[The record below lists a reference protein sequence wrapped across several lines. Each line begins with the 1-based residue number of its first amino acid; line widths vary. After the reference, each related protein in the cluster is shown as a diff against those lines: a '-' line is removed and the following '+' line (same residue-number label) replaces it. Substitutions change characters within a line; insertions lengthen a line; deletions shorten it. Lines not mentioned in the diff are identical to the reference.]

1 NNNLASSAVK
11 LKDSGKDM
19 IPFSWDVMGESF
31 FLRKRLEKIGVN
43 FFFAVCMEAALAGPM
58 YGCTGVSFGS
68 LSMGIG

>member
-1 NNNLASSAVK
+1 
-11 LKDSGKDM
+11 M